1 MPTNQMPAARSS
13 GSTMS
18 GWLKLVR
25 PALKLMKVLTTA
37 TDASAIAVAA
47 GMPSSR
53 TSPEDWRVKRPPEKS
68 FWDACGLA
76 HL

>member
-1 MPTNQMPAARSS
+1 
-13 GSTMS
+13 MS

-47 GMPSSR
+47 GIPSSR
-53 TSPEDWRVKRPPEKS
+53 TSPED
-68 FWDACGLA
+68 
-76 HL
+76 